1 MQFSGVATF
10 TTRQSEPSSSR
21 PILVVKFGGSVLT
34 DGKNAKKAAEMLK
47 RAYERGF
54 SLVVVVSA
62 LKGVTDQLLNMTRAT
77 NPNVSDEMLAEIL
90 SMGERTSARLMAA
103 TIEGVGLKAKFM
115 DPTRED
121 WPIVSYGNYLNAEVN
136 MEKTSELVKKY
147 IAPLLKQGYV
157 PVVCGFIGK
166 NAEGKIQTL
175 GRGGSD
181 TTAVVLG
188 NALKAKEVVLVKDV
202 AGAFSADPK
211 KAKDA
216 RVIEEL
222 DAEEAL
228 MLSVG
233 GSKLIHSKAFKYLEG
248 GIKLRIT
255 SLSGDIR
262 GGTVIDGVMPQ
273 LEVEISRENI
283 SMITVVGRG
292 MSTNGALAKIAEA
305 IRSSGGSLHS
315 LSMDDRAIIAYVEG
329 GTEVYDRVHEM
340 AVKGG
345 LGKATSFFE
354 DLVEIRVR
362 GKALEIAPGYIQKI
376 TVPLG
381 KAGINIY
388 GLVTIASSIRVYLAK
403 KDAEKG
409 LKLIKEALGLER

>member
-1 MQFSGVATF
+1 MQFSGVAAF
-10 TTRQSEPSSSR
+10 TTRRNEPSSSR

-34 DGKNAKKAAEMLK
+34 DERNARKAAEMLK

-62 LKGVTDQLLNMTRAT
+62 LKGVTDQLLNMAKAS

-115 DPTRED
+115 DPTQED
-121 WPIVSYGNYLNAEVN
+121 WPIVSYGDYLNAEVD
-136 MEKTSELVKKY
+136 MEKTAELVKRH
-147 IAPLLKQGYV
+147 ITPLLKQGYI

-166 NAEGKIQTL
+166 NSEGKIQTL

-211 KAKDA
+211 KARDA

-222 DAEEAL
+222 DMEEAL
-228 MLSVG
+228 LLSVG
-233 GSKLIHSKAFKYLEG
+233 GSRLIHSKAFKYLDEG
-248 GIKLRIT
+248 VKLRIT

-262 GGTVIDGVMPQ
+262 GGTIINGTMPQ
-273 LEVEISRENI
+273 LEVEVSKENI
-283 SMITVVGRG
+283 SMITVVGKD
-292 MSTNGALAKIAEA
+292 MSTNGALAKIADA
-305 IRSSGGSLHS
+305 IRSAGGSLHS
-315 LSMDDRAIIAYVEG
+315 LSMDERAVIAYVEG
-329 GTEVYDRVHEM
+329 GSEVYDKVHEM

-403 KDAEKG
+403 KDAERG
-409 LKLIKEALGLER
+409 LKLIKEALGLGK

>member
-1 MQFSGVATF
+1 MQFSGVAAF
-10 TTRQSEPSSSR
+10 TTRQNKPSSSR
-21 PILVVKFGGSVLT
+21 PVLVVKFGGSVLT
-34 DGKNAKKAAEMLK
+34 DEKNAKKAAEMLK
-47 RAYERGF
+47 RAYKRGF

-62 LKGVTDQLLNMTRAT
+62 LKGVTDQLLNMTKAT
-77 NPNVSDEMLAEIL
+77 NPNVSDEMLAEVL

-103 TIEGVGLKAKFM
+103 TIEGVGLKAVFM
-115 DPTRED
+115 DPTQEN
-121 WPIVSYGNYLNAEVN
+121 WPIVSYGDYLNAEVD
-136 MEKTSELVKKY
+136 MEKTEKLVKEHV
-147 IAPLLKQGYV
+147 APLLEQGYV
-157 PVVCGFIGK
+157 PIVCGFIGR
-166 NAEGKIQTL
+166 NTEGRIQTL

-188 NALKAKEVVLVKDV
+188 NALRAKEVVLVKDV

-216 RVIEEL
+216 KVVEEL
-222 DAEEAL
+222 DMEEAL
-228 MLSVG
+228 LLSVG
-233 GSKLIHSKAFKYLEG
+233 GSKLIHSKAFKYLND

-255 SLSGDIR
+255 SLSHDIR
-262 GGTVIDGVMPQ
+262 GGTIIDGIMPQ
-273 LEVEISRENI
+273 LEVDVSKENI
-283 SMITVVGRG
+283 SMITVVGRNL
-292 MSTNGALAKIAEA
+292 STNGALAKIADA
-305 IRSSGGSLHS
+305 IRSSGGILHS

-329 GTEVYDRVHEM
+329 GSKVYDRIHEM

-354 DLVEIRVR
+354 DLVEIKVR

-381 KAGINIY
+381 RAGINIY

-403 KDAEKG
+403 NDAEKG
-409 LKLIKEALGLER
+409 LKLIKEALGLEG